1 LNRAETALLQEI
13 DAPFRHKGILMRD
26 ATPSAV
32 YLKDYRQPDYL
43 IDSVDLEFDLQE
55 SLTTVSSR
63 MQVRRRAGVAESAP
77 MVLNGQELELV
88 SVTVC
93 DAPRDKSTLLLT
105 ENDLTLTSLPDQF
118 TLEIVCCIKPELN
131 TKLEGLYKSGSMY
144 CTQCE
149 AEGFRRITYF
159 PDRPDIMAR
168 FSVRIIADKTDYPVL
183 LSNGNLVECGDSDGN
198 RHWAYW
204 KDPYPK
210 PCYLFALVAGPLSV
224 LEDSYR
230 TASGRDVVLKLYT
243 EPHNSSKTDHA
254 MRSLKQAMQWDEEVF
269 GLEYD
274 LDNFMIVAV
283 DDFNMGAMENKGLN
297 IFNTACVLARPDTAT
312 DADYDRIQSIVGHE
326 YFHNWTGNRV
336 TCRDWF
342 QLSLKEGLTVFRD
355 QAFSAD
361 LNSRAVKRIEEVRV
375 LRGHQF
381 PEDDS
386 PTAHSVRPDNYI
398 EISNFYTSTVYR
410 KGAEVIRMMHTL
422 LGAEAFRLGMDLYF
436 KRHDGQAV
444 TTDDFVKAMEDASK
458 KDLSQFR
465 LWYSQAGT
473 PELEISTQFNEEKTE
488 LRLEV
493 SQQTPDTPGQSNKQP
508 LHIPFSIGLLDENGN
523 DIAVQLSGEDDAP
536 AAGTRTLEIRKH
548 RETFIFKTGNRRP
561 QLSLLRNFS
570 APVRITSKRPLED
583 LCFLLRHDSDP
594 FNRWEAGQQ
603 LAMGQMQALLADKNY
618 QVSDSVFDAFAEV
631 LGNPALD
638 QALIAEIFTL
648 PGESYLADNMEIVN
662 VEGIHRANRRFTE
675 LLAQKLEPQFSAIA
689 NGKKINKK
697 YRFNAQDAARRR
709 LHNLSLSYLMELPDS
724 KYVEQCLNHYRQA
737 DNMTDCLSALIALS
751 NRDCDARHQ
760 ALASFYEKWSKDVL
774 VVNKWLSV
782 QAISR
787 LPGTLKKVRQLTKH
801 EAFDIRNPNKVRA
814 LIGSFCSANQAQFHA
829 PNGEGY
835 VFLTENVIELDT
847 LNPQIAA
854 RLLTPLTRWKRM
866 DDSRQGRMKQ
876 ALEKILSQQGL
887 SRDVFEIASK
897 SLA

>member
-1 LNRAETALLQEI
+1 
-13 DAPFRHKGILMRD
+13 MRD
-26 ATPSAV
+26 ATPSAI
-32 YLKDYRQPDYL
+32 YLKDYRKPDYL
-43 IDSVDLEFDLQE
+43 IDTVDLEFDLQKD
-55 SLTTVSSR
+55 LTRVHSR
-63 MQVRRRAGVAESAP
+63 MQVRRRAGVAESAAL
-77 MVLNGQELELV
+77 VLDGQELELI
-88 SVTVC
+88 SVIVNDT
-93 DAPRDKSTLLLT
+93 PQNISTLLLT
-105 ENDLTLTSLPDQF
+105 DDELTLTSLPDQF
-118 TLEIVCCIKPELN
+118 TLEITCTIRPELN

-168 FSVRIIADKTDYPVL
+168 FSTRITADKTDYPVL
-183 LSNGNLVECGDSDGN
+183 LSNGNLLDSGDSDGN

-204 KDPYPK
+204 EDPFPK

-230 TASGRDVVLKLYT
+230 TTSGREVALKLYT

-254 MRSLKQAMQWDEEVF
+254 MRSLKQAMHWDEEVF

-274 LDNFMIVAV
+274 LDSFMIVAV

-355 QAFSAD
+355 QEFSAD

-381 PEDDS
+381 PEDDG
-386 PTAHSVRPDNYI
+386 PTAHPVRPDNYI
-398 EISNFYTSTVYR
+398 EISNFYTSTIYR

-422 LGAEAFRLGMDLYF
+422 IGTDAFRRGMDLYF
-436 KRHDGQAV
+436 LRHDGQAV
-444 TTDDFVKAMEDASK
+444 TTDDFVAAMEDASK
-458 KDLSQFR
+458 QDLAQFR

-473 PELEISTQFNEEKTE
+473 PELEVSTQFDEEKAE

-493 SQQTPDTPGQSNKQP
+493 SQHTPGTPGQSNKRA
-508 LHIPFSIGLLDENGN
+508 LHIPFSIGLLDEDGN
-523 DIAVQLSGEDDAP
+523 DIAVQLNSEVNAP
-536 AAGTRTLEIRKH
+536 AAGTRTLDIRNDNEI
-548 RETFIFKTGNRRP
+548 FIFKTGNKCP
-561 QLSLLRNFS
+561 LLSLLRNFS
-570 APVRITSKRPLED
+570 APVRITSKRPQVE
-583 LCFLLRHDSDP
+583 LCFLLGHDSDP

-603 LAMGQMQALLADKNY
+603 LAMGQMQALIADINH
-618 QVSDSVFDAFAEV
+618 QVPDSVFDAFAEV

-638 QALIAEIFTL
+638 QALITEIFTL
-648 PGESYLADNMEIVN
+648 PSEGYLADNMETVD
-662 VEGIHRANRRFTE
+662 VEGIHRARLRFRE
-675 LLAQKLEPQFSAIA
+675 LLAQKLEDQFSAIA
-689 NGKKINKK
+689 DKKETNMP
-697 YRFNAQDAARRR
+697 YSFNAEDVARRR
-709 LHNLSLSYLMELPDS
+709 LHNLSLSFLMELPDS
-724 KYVEQCLNHYRQA
+724 KYVELCLNHFQQA
-737 DNMTDCLSALIALS
+737 DNMTDSLNALVALS
-751 NRDCDARHQ
+751 NRDCDACSQ
-760 ALASFYEKWSKDVL
+760 ALNTFYEKWSADVL

-782 QAISR
+782 QAMSR
-787 LPGTLKKVRQLTKH
+787 LPGTLDKVRQLTKH

-814 LIGSFCSANQAQFHA
+814 LIGSFCGANPAQFHA
-829 PNGEGY
+829 SNGEGY
-835 VFLTENVIELDT
+835 VFLTGNVIELDA

-866 DDSRQGRMKQ
+866 DSKRQLLMKQ
-876 ALEKILSQQGL
+876 ALETILAHQGL

>member
-1 LNRAETALLQEI
+1 
-13 DAPFRHKGILMRD
+13 MRD
-26 ATPSAV
+26 ANPSAI

-43 IDSVDLEFDLQE
+43 IDAVDLEFDLQE
-55 SLTTVSSR
+55 GLTKVTSH
-63 MQVRRRAGVAESAP
+63 MQVRRRKGVSVSAE
-77 MVLNGQELELV
+77 MVLDGQEMELV
-88 SVTVC
+88 SVTV
-93 DAPRDKSTLLLT
+93 DDIARAPDSFSV
-105 ENDLTLTSLPDQF
+105 NDEQLALGSLPERF
-118 TLEIVCCIKPELN
+118 ILEIICIIKPELN

-168 FSVRIIADKTDYPVL
+168 FSTRITADKTDYPVL
-183 LSNGNLVECGDSDGN
+183 LSNGNLLDSGDSDGN

-204 KDPYPK
+204 EDPYPK

-230 TASGRDVVLKLYT
+230 TASGREVALKLYT

-254 MRSLKQAMQWDEEVF
+254 MRSLKQAMRWDEEVF

-274 LDNFMIVAV
+274 LDSFMIVAV

-355 QAFSAD
+355 QEFSAD

-381 PEDDS
+381 PEDDG
-386 PTAHSVRPDNYI
+386 PTAHPVRPDNYI
-398 EISNFYTSTVYR
+398 EISNFYTSTIYR

-422 LGAEAFRLGMDLYF
+422 IGTDAFRRGMDLYF
-436 KRHDGQAV
+436 LRHDGQAV
-444 TTDDFVKAMEDASK
+444 TTDDFVAAMEDASK
-458 KDLSQFR
+458 QDLAQFR
-465 LWYSQAGT
+465 LWYRQAGT
-473 PELEISTQFNEEKTE
+473 PELEISTQFDEEKAE

-493 SQQTPDTPGQSNKQP
+493 SQHTPGTPGQSNKRA
-508 LHIPFSIGLLDENGN
+508 LHIPFSIGLLDEDGN
-523 DIAVQLSGEDDAP
+523 DIAVQLNSEVNAP
-536 AAGTRTLEIRKH
+536 AAGTRTLDIRNDNEI
-548 RETFIFKTGNRRP
+548 FIFKTGNKCP
-561 QLSLLRNFS
+561 LLSLLRNFS
-570 APVRITSKRPLED
+570 APVRITSKRPQVE
-583 LCFLLRHDSDP
+583 LCFQLRHDSDP

-603 LAMGQMQALLADKNY
+603 LAMGQMQALIADINH
-618 QVSDSVFDAFAEV
+618 QVPDSVFDAFAEV

-638 QALIAEIFTL
+638 QALITEIFTL
-648 PGESYLADNMEIVN
+648 PGEGYLADNMETVD
-662 VEGIHRANRRFTE
+662 VEGIHRARLRFRE
-675 LLAQKLEPQFSAIA
+675 LLAQKLEDQFSAIA
-689 NGKKINKK
+689 DRKETNMPYN
-697 YRFNAQDAARRR
+697 FNAEDVAKRR
-709 LHNLSLSYLMELPDS
+709 LHNLSLSFLMELPDS
-724 KYVEQCLNHYRQA
+724 KYVELCLNHFQQA
-737 DNMTDCLSALIALS
+737 DNMTDSLSALVALS
-751 NRDCDARHQ
+751 NRDCDACSQ
-760 ALASFYEKWSKDVL
+760 ALNTFYEKWSADVL

-782 QAISR
+782 QATSR
-787 LPGTLKKVRQLTKH
+787 LPGTLDKVRQLTKH
-801 EAFDIRNPNKVRA
+801 DAFDIRNPNKVRA
-814 LIGSFCSANQAQFHA
+814 LIGSFCGANQAQFHA
-829 PNGEGY
+829 ANGEGY
-835 VFLTENVIELDT
+835 VFLTGNVIELDA

-866 DDSRQGRMKQ
+866 DSKRQSLMKQ
-876 ALEKILSQQGL
+876 ALETILAHQGL